1 MTVHSKDCTAANLH
15 LDLFFL
21 EAYKLTSLLIV
32 IGLVEFNQTED
43 RKCNKDLCLLH
54 FGKSQHFKTQSMMEK
69 CCNLKNNFNIVL
81 EYYVRHCNTC
91 SVEHLQC
98 MYSKE
103 TR

>member
-1 MTVHSKDCTAANLH
+1 MTVHSKDCTAASLH
-15 LDLFFL
+15 LDLFL
-21 EAYKLTSLLIV
+21 EAYQLTSLLIV

-54 FGKSQHFKTQSMMEK
+54 LGKSQHFKTQSMMEK